1 MIGAL
6 VLRAALIGAD
16 LGYRRPLLGAA
27 RDPDRAQE
35 RALGRILTANAR
47 TEFGTSHG
55 FGQIAGRV
63 AFRAAVPVQ
72 TYETLAEA
80 ITRQAETGAPVLTAE
95 RPLYYARTSGTTA
108 PARDFALTASGQAAQ
123 RAAQRVLAAT
133 LARGTG
139 FFSGRIAG
147 LGGARI
153 EGHLVSGQPYGAAS
167 GQTYATAPRILR
179 QRFVVPEEVFSIAD
193 PAAKY
198 HAYAEAMAAAPDL
211 TGIITAN
218 PSTLLS
224 LLPHLPD
231 DPAALWPRLDT
242 LATWTGGNCRAAL
255 NRLLPQMPERLRVV
269 EIGYRASEFVGTIN
283 VDAAHNLC
291 LPDLTHTV
299 FEFVEEDAWEAER
312 RDFLWLDQ
320 VEEGRRYYIFAT
332 TQSGLYRYNINDVV
346 EVTGRIGRCPT
357 LAFVRK
363 GQGMTSITG
372 EKLHEDQVIDAVRS
386 AARSIGATPGFFL
399 VIADPD
405 KPGYR
410 LCCEE
415 TRPGLAD
422 AFDRALADANIEYAA
437 KRGSGRLAPVELV
450 PLRPGTDEAMKA
462 AAIASGQREAQ
473 LKLPVLVE
481 VGRLAFDL
489 RPWML
494 ECA

>member
-1 MIGAL
+1 MIGAIA
-6 VLRAALIGAD
+6 LRAALIGAD
-16 LGYRRPLLGAA
+16 LRYRRPLLAAA
-27 RDPDRAQE
+27 RDPARAQE
-35 RALGRILTANAR
+35 EALRRILAGNAQ
-47 TEFGTSHG
+47 TEFGASHG
-55 FGQIAGRV
+55 FAGISEPE

-80 ITRQAETGAPVLTAE
+80 ITRQAETGAPALTAE
-95 RPLYYARTSGTTA
+95 PPLYYARTSGTTA
-108 PARDFALTASGQAAQ
+108 PARDFPVTASGQAAQ

-153 EGHLVSGQPYGAAS
+153 EGHLASGQPYGATS

-179 QRFVVPEEVFSIAD
+179 QRFVVSEEVFAIAD

-198 HAYAEAMAAAPDL
+198 RAYADAMAAAPDL

-255 NRLLPQMPERLRVV
+255 DRLVPLMPEALRVV

-283 VDAAHNLC
+283 LDAARNLC
-291 LPDLTHTV
+291 LPDLTNTV
-299 FEFVEEDAWEAER
+299 FEFVEEDAWEADR
-312 RDFLWLDQ
+312 PDFLWLDQ
-320 VEEGRRYYIFAT
+320 IEEGRRYYIFAT

-357 LAFVRK
+357 LAFARK

-372 EKLHEDQVIDAVRS
+372 EKLHEDQVIAAYRA
-386 AARSIGATPGFFL
+386 AARSVGVAPGFFL

-405 KPGYR
+405 QPGYR
-410 LCCEE
+410 LFCEE
-415 TRPGLAD
+415 GRPGLAE
-422 AFDRALADANIEYAA
+422 AFDRALSDANIEYAA
-437 KRGSGRLAPVELV
+437 KRGSGRLAPVKLV
-450 PLRPGTDEAMKA
+450 TLRPGTGEAMKA
-462 AAIASGQREAQ
+462 AAIAAGQREAQ
-473 LKLPVLVE
+473 LKLPVLTE
-481 VGRLAFDL
+481 LGRLVFDL
-489 RPWML
+489 RPWVL